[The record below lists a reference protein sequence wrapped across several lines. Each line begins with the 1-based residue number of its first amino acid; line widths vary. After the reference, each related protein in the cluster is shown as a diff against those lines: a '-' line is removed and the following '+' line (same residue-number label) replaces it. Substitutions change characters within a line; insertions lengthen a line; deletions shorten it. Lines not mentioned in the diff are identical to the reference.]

1 MVPAHK
7 VQVFEGTVRTLL
19 VASGSALWASG
30 VDGNVVVLDRDR
42 GCQLRRILGAHAS
55 FVYGMARVGSRV
67 FSVGDDDVVRVW
79 DPAL

>member
-1 MVPAHK
+1 
-7 VQVFEGTVRTLL
+7 
-19 VASGSALWASG
+19 